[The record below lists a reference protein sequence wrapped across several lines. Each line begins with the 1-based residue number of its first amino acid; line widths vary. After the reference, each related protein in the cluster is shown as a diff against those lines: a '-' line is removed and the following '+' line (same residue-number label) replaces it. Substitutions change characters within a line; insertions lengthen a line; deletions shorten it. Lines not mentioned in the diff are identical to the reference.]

1 MRHYLRMIAVGA
13 GVLLIGCD
21 DSDTFGVEGT
31 YPVTLTYTTDTCAG
45 DVGRTEALEIT
56 IERDG
61 NDVTFD
67 LGAAGTLTGTFDDEN
82 RAMTVD
88 GTIQVPVPPP
98 GTGTFPGQAHM
109 VGRVTEGELNALG
122 TIVFEGTFPGV
133 SGTCERAFQA
143 RGERA
148 NLSVFS
154 LTGS

>member
-1 MRHYLRMIAVGA
+1 MRNHMRMIAVGA
-13 GVLLIGCD
+13 GILILGCD
-21 DSDTFGVEGT
+21 DSGSFGVEGT

-45 DVGRTEALEIT
+45 DVGRSEALEIT

-67 LGAAGTLTGTFDDEN
+67 LGTTGTLTGTFDEEN

-88 GTIQVPVPPP
+88 GPVQVPVPPP

-109 VGRVTEGELNALG
+109 VARVTEGELNALG

-133 SGTCERAFQA
+133 PGTCQRAFQA
-143 RGERA
+143 VGERA